1 MAVRG
6 RKPKAI
12 ALRLIEG
19 SKSHSPTLP
28 KDPVTAGGRPTPPPY
43 IKGRALALW
52 HQYLP
57 DMPWLAALDG
67 PKFAHWCRAE
77 ADYEKNGELW
87 ATPRHAEQR
96 KLASELG
103 MDPGAR
109 ARISGNGDAGKPDE
123 GEDFFG
129 KRA

>member
-1 MAVRG
+1 MATRG
-6 RKPKAI
+6 RKPKPTM
-12 ALRLIEG
+12 LRLIEG
-19 SKSHSPTLP
+19 SAGAPNLP
-28 KDPVTAGGRPTPPPY
+28 KDAPLAEGRPVPPPY

-52 HQYLP
+52 NEYLP
-57 DMPWLAALDG
+57 EMPYLAKLDG

-87 ATPRHAEQR
+87 PTARHAEQR

-103 MDPGAR
+103 MDPTAR
-109 ARISGNGDAGKPDE
+109 TRISSGGNTGKPDE